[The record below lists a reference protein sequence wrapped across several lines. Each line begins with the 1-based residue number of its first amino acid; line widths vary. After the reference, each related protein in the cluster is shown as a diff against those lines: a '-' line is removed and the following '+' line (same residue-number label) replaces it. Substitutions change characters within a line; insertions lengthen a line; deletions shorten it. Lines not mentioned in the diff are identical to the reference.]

1 MTKRIKK
8 MKSALKKSV
17 SALVVSILMSGALP
31 ASAQTSPAQISSS
44 LPASVY
50 SPSSNQSFEIFRP
63 KARTDKRSL
72 DYQVWDDVLQ
82 NIVVDFG
89 VSSRIRATRPQQ
101 ATGTRVV
108 SGHTSPY
115 RLEGSRV
122 SFGFLDDNY
131 RDVLTQYREDLVG
144 IANQIDITRLSKD
157 EQLAFWFNL
166 HNVALIEKISQ
177 EYPESE
183 PSTLEIDV
191 NGSKVLLDD
200 AKFMEIRGKALS
212 LRNIREDI
220 VYSNWSDPIVMYG
233 FFRGD
238 IGSPRMMRLAF
249 TANNLEYRLNG
260 NANEFVNSL
269 RGFHE
274 SRKSRRVSKIYDNA
288 RQFYFQD
295 FDTDL
300 AAHLKKYAEGETLED
315 FNSGKPFEFDR
326 YETKI
331 ADLSGG
337 QRRASGLFVDGT
349 GNLSQ
354 ETARLLSEVGQK
366 QEILRKRGVYTGL
379 NRGFVII
386 EDIETDPDQPIGQTI
401 K

>member
-1 MTKRIKK
+1 MRLTY
-8 MKSALKKSV
+8 MKSA
-17 SALVVSILMSGALP
+17 SILVLSLIVSSALP
-31 ASAQTSPAQISSS
+31 AHAQSQSGRVAPLLSSQTYTSTDGSTFDAFKPQAM
-44 LPASVY
+44 
-50 SPSSNQSFEIFRP
+50 
-63 KARTDKRSL
+63 TDKRRL

-89 VSSRIRATRPQQ
+89 ISSRIRSTRPQQ
-101 ATGTRVV
+101 GTGTRIV
-108 SGHTSPY
+108 SGHISPY
-115 RLEGSRV
+115 RLEGSRI

-131 RDVLTQYREDLVG
+131 RKVLTQYREDLVS

-177 EYPESE
+177 EYPEDV
-183 PSTLEIDV
+183 PSTLKIDV

-200 AKFMEIRGKALS
+200 AKFIVIKGKALS

-220 VYSNWSDPIVMYG
+220 VFSNWSDPIVIYG

-274 SRKSRRVSKIYDNA
+274 SRKARKVSKIYDNA
-288 RQFYFQD
+288 KAFYFPNFQ
-295 FDTDL
+295 TDI
-300 AAHLKKYAEGETLED
+300 AAHVEKYAEGDTLED
-315 FNSGKPFEFDR
+315 FNTEKPFEFDR
-326 YETKI
+326 YETRI

-337 QRRASGLFVDGT
+337 QRKASGLFVEGS
-349 GNLSQ
+349 GNLPP
-354 ETARLLSEVGQK
+354 ETARLLSEVGRK
-366 QEILRKRGVYTGL
+366 QEILRRRGIYTGL
-379 NRGFVII
+379 NKGYVII
-386 EDIETDPDQPIGQTI
+386 EDIETDPSQPPSPAI